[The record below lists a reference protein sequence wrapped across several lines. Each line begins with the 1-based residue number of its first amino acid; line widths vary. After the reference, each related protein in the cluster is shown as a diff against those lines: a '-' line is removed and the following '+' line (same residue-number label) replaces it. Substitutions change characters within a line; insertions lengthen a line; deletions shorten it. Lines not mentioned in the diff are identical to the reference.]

1 MLLISKLV
9 MSKRITFLSNFDVL
23 LKKITV
29 AKTWV
34 STINVVINL
43 PLTEP
48 STFMDQYPLFPSKPH
63 QVLKMNKD
71 ELDLG

>member
-1 MLLISKLV
+1 MWFL
-9 MSKRITFLSNFDVL
+9 TFVL
-23 LKKITV
+23 PTNSYV
-29 AKTWV
+29 SAKTWV